1 MKLENYFYK
10 ISFMLN
16 SIVSIP
22 KQAPGLVLSSL
33 VCYFSIPNT
42 PPLFAKEAQADRSQA
57 IQSLQSNWDEFLS
70 SPRFANCQWGALA
83 VSLETGETLAGWNAD
98 RYLIPASNTKIFT
111 TVLALEELGPDFQI
125 PTRLYV
131 DGPIDEEGT
140 LHGNLLVVGHGDP
153 SCSTRFTEGDWTTP
167 LEPIASRVQ
176 EAGIRSIQGRLIGDN
191 SYFNTT
197 SQGAGWQWDD
207 LSYWYGAEAT
217 ALSLNDNQLEFSASP
232 AAVAGEPVR
241 LDWVSTEPYP
251 WFQIKNLTDTVT
263 EGLSRVWLDH
273 ELGSDVWW
281 LQGQLTHLGGS
292 RTIWIS
298 PNGAERMYVESL
310 RRLLVQ
316 KGISIQ
322 DGTKIISSRDCW
334 ETPFQPDQWRLIGEH
349 QSLPLREIIQP
360 LMKRSQNQY
369 AHLLWLQ
376 IGAHR
381 ADLAGEI
388 FPRNS
393 SDRDVN
399 AAAEKALEELLM
411 QAGMSADAVLLE
423 EGSGL
428 SRRHLIR
435 PRSTVELLK
444 WIQDQPYYN
453 DFYHSI
459 PIAGVDGT
467 LSRRMKG
474 TSAAEVTR
482 AKTGTLRYAHALS
495 GYTQSASGEPIVFS
509 FMVNSIQNDYADVE
523 NKESDPRGEIDFLV
537 NTLTDWSSSSARS
550 LK

>member
-1 MKLENYFYK
+1 MG
-10 ISFMLN
+10 
-16 SIVSIP
+16 SIH
-22 KQAPGLVLSSL
+22 KRFPGLFILTLACIFCLPKSAVLL
-33 VCYFSIPNT
+33 ANE
-42 PPLFAKEAQADRSQA
+42 AKTNRPQA
-57 IQSLQSNWDEFLS
+57 IQSLQSHWDEFLS
-70 SPRFANCQWGALA
+70 APRFANCQWGALA
-83 VSLETGETLAGWNAD
+83 VSLETGETLAEWNAD

-140 LHGNLLVVGHGDP
+140 LRGNLLVVGQGDP
-153 SCSTRFTEGDWTTP
+153 SCSTRFTDGDWTTP
-167 LEPIASRVQ
+167 LEPIARLVQ
-176 EAGIRSIQGRLIGDN
+176 EAGIRSVQGQLIGDN

-217 ALSLNDNQLEFSASP
+217 ALSLNDNQLEFRVSP
-232 AAVAGEPVR
+232 ASVVGKPAE

-251 WFQIKNLTDTVT
+251 WLQIKNLTETVS
-263 EGLSRVWLDH
+263 EGPSRVWLDH

-281 LQGQLTHLGGS
+281 LQGQINSAGDA

-310 RRLLVQ
+310 RRLLIQ
-316 KGISIQ
+316 KGIAINKGTEMISYRDRWESPFEQ
-322 DGTKIISSRDCW
+322 D
-334 ETPFQPDQWRLIGEH
+334 PWRLIGEH

-381 ADLAGEI
+381 SDLAGETR
-388 FPRNS
+388 PGNS
-393 SDRDVN
+393 RDRDVN
-399 AAAEKALEELLM
+399 AASEKALRELLIR
-411 QAGMSADAVLLE
+411 AGMSEDAVLLE

-435 PRSTVELLK
+435 PRSTVQLLQ
-444 WIQDQPYYN
+444 WIQDRPYS
-453 DFYHSI
+453 DEFYQSL

-474 TSAAEVTR
+474 TPAAEVTS

-495 GYTQSASGEPIVFS
+495 GYTRSASGEPIVFS
-509 FMVNSIQNDYADVE
+509 FMVNSIQNAYADLE
-523 NKESDPRGEIDFLV
+523 EKQSDPRSEIDFLV
-537 NTLTDWSSSSARS
+537 NS
-550 LK
+550 LAQWNPVAEKSPN